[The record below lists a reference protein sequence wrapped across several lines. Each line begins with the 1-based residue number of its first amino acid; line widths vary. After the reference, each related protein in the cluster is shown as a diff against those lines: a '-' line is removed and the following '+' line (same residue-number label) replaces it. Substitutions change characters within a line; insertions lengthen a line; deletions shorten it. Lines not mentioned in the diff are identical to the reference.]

1 MKTYS
6 KTEIEKIGNAIVFFA
21 ERISDLSKTKLLKLI
36 YITEEIF
43 VRNYNI
49 PMLGL
54 EFDIWQ
60 AGPVS
65 RDIYIDLS
73 DEQPTLLS
81 DYIKTVSN
89 EKATYIQPLLSFSD
103 DEFSDNE
110 IGVLELVC
118 DKFGGMTAKELVKYT
133 HKRNSLWY
141 KIAKE
146 KGLLEAFELGISKSS
161 DEKIDFTRVLDEKG
175 LEAYM
180 EQIKFKELVRAIN
193 C

>member
-6 KTEIEKIGNAIVFFA
+6 KAEIEKIGNAIVFFA

-36 YITEEIF
+36 YLTEEIF

-49 PMLGL
+49 PMLDL

-73 DEQPTLLS
+73 DEQPTLFS
-81 DYIKTVSN
+81 EFIRTVNS
-89 EKATYIQPLLSFSD
+89 EKATYIQPLKSFSD

-110 IGVLELVC
+110 IAILELVC
-118 DKFGGMTAKELVKYT
+118 DKFGSMTAKSLVEYT

-175 LEAYM
+175 LEAYND
-180 EQIKFKELVRAIN
+180 QIRFKELVRAIN